1 LLALSD
7 IVIFDKKQFQK
18 AMQHTFHLKAGSLT
32 PAFVD
37 LVKRMFGDKELKVVV
52 EHVKEDDVPQ
62 QDLYRSVM
70 ALRELFKE
78 VKVDPNIDISKLAD
92 EVNL

>member
-1 LLALSD
+1 
-7 IVIFDKKQFQK
+7 
-18 AMQHTFHLKAGSLT
+18 MQHTFHMKAGSLT

-37 LVKRMFGDKELKVVV
+37 LVRRMFGDKELRVVV
-52 EHVKEDDVPQ
+52 EHVKPDDVSQ
-62 QDLYRSVM
+62 QDLYPSVV
-70 ALRELFKE
+70 ALREMFKE

>member
-1 LLALSD
+1 
-7 IVIFDKKQFQK
+7 
-18 AMQHTFHLKAGSLT
+18 MKAGSLT

-37 LVKRMFGDKELKVVV
+37 LVRRMFGDKELRVVV
-52 EHVKEDDVPQ
+52 EHVKPDDVSQ
-62 QDLYRSVM
+62 QDLYPSVV
-70 ALRELFKE
+70 ALREMFKE

>member
-1 LLALSD
+1 
-7 IVIFDKKQFQK
+7 
-18 AMQHTFHLKAGSLT
+18 MQHTFHLKPGSLT

-37 LVKRMFGDKELKVVV
+37 LVKKMFGDKELKVVI
-52 EHVKEDDVPQ
+52 EHVKPDLSQ

-70 ALRELFKE
+70 ALREQFKE